1 MEQLSDHHLIAAVV
15 RQITPPKRRQSTS
28 FQLHAP
34 LELLARVALLP
45 HVRPE
50 ARAGARQKLI
60 ELGAKYEAN
69 GEAAGRVEVALRDVP
84 HAAAALV
91 DALTHGDPD
100 TADAALIYLLD
111 HEPLPTTLARLRPI
125 LVDHLGAAAHA
136 PILVAELPRVAD
148 RIPGVAQLLR
158 APLRSLLQHPAHLGW
173 HRTHAGAAHPDA
185 EARLLDALRAPT
197 PTASAT
203 TSIAPTMRSV
213 EDNGLAPALLGDAW
227 RGLSTPRAEVVL
239 SRLAA
244 WSMLQEPATHAPY
257 GWTHALTLPQAMLRM
272 TLGTDD
278 APAGVAVAATYLL
291 GFRATL
297 GTVRLEPTP
306 PVAIAE
312 AGAAWTAVATDAALH
327 TDAHFAKYVVA
338 CLDAAARDRGFASLY
353 LAAAQRLGAFWAS
366 R

>member
-1 MEQLSDHHLIAAVV
+1 MEQLSDHLLIAAVV
-15 RQITPPKRRQSTS
+15 RQITPPKRQQSTS

-50 ARAGARQKLI
+50 ARAGARQKI
-60 ELGAKYEAN
+60 VELGVKYESH
-69 GEAAGRVEVALRDVP
+69 GEAAGRVDVPLRDVP
-84 HAAAALV
+84 HAAAALA

-111 HEPLPTTLARLRPI
+111 HEPLSTTLARLRPI

-148 RIPGVAQLLR
+148 RIPGVEQLLR
-158 APLRSLLQHPAHLGW
+158 APLRSLLQHPAYLRW
-173 HRTHAGAAHPDA
+173 HRAHEGTAHVDA
-185 EARLLDALRAPT
+185 EARLFDALRAPP
-197 PTASAT
+197 PTSSAT

-213 EDNGLAPALLGDAW
+213 EDSGLAPALLGEAC
-227 RGLSTPRAEVVL
+227 RGLSTAGAERVL

-244 WSMLQEPATHAPY
+244 WSMLQESTAHAPY

-291 GFRATL
+291 GFRSTL
-297 GTVRLEPTP
+297 GTVRLEPTA
-306 PVAIAE
+306 PVAIPDAP
-312 AGAAWTAVATDAALH
+312 AAWTTVATDAALH

-338 CLDAAARDRGFASLY
+338 CLDAASRDRDYASLY
-353 LAAAQRLGAFWAS
+353 LAAAQRLAAFWAS